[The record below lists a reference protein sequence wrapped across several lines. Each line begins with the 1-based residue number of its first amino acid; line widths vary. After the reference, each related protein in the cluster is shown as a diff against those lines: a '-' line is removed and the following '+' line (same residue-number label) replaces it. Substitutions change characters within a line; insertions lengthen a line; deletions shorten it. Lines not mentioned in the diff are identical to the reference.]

1 MGVRGCRHR
10 CWGGGFRVAW
20 PSRGPG
26 RDKDRLLSEG
36 TAGGSMALAPTCT
49 LGGPGLSKTAE
60 PCSAARQL
68 MRPGSRRCAWPRWGH
83 GVPGRDPGAL
93 RADRP
98 RAGRGGSLSAPGLSV
113 RCSAALS
120 AFSVPLG
127 ASPGSPAPSRLS
139 PPPARRGCQH
149 RPPPPPSGP
158 VGGSHP
164 RRGPFPPTQSP
175 APRGEGEPELGSLQ
189 SSLP

>member
-36 TAGGSMALAPTCT
+36 TAGGSMAPAPTCT
-49 LGGPGLSKTAE
+49 LGAPGLSKTAE
-60 PCSAARQL
+60 PCSAAREL

-98 RAGRGGSLSAPGLSV
+98 RAGRGGFLSAPWLSA

-127 ASPGSPAPSRLS
+127 ASPGSPAPSLL
-139 PPPARRGCQH
+139 
-149 RPPPPPSGP
+149 RPGQWGAATQGGGPSR
-158 VGGSHP
+158 P
-164 RRGPFPPTQSP
+164 RRAPLP
-175 APRGEGEPELGSLQ
+175 AGRGSRNSALSRAPCLSRGAHGYQGVKRLIRS
-189 SSLP
+189 